1 MDDIS
6 NNAKLLVR
14 ANQIVC
20 LEHQN
25 KVLYGEAIELIAERG
40 LCWFRPICLVIT
52 ADGNSEL
59 ESARFI
65 DLQSGSDLLW
75 PAILF
80 RPALDLE
87 IIDYLPHL
95 KDPNYNS
102 TDKSSNKQYFNKFVR
117 QVWQANQD
125 KFPSS

>member
-6 NNAKLLVR
+6 NRVGLLQ

-25 KVLYGEAIELIAERG
+25 KSLYGEAIELVAKRG
-40 LCWFRPICLVIT
+40 LCWFRPMCLVVR
-52 ADGNSEL
+52 ADDNSDI
-59 ESARFI
+59 ESTLFV
-65 DLQSGSDLLW
+65 DLQSSSDLLW
-75 PAILF
+75 PAVLF

-95 KDPNYNS
+95 KDSNRS
-102 TDKSSNKQYFNKFVR
+102 SLDKSPNKQYLNKFVR

>member
-6 NNAKLLVR
+6 DKVRLLQ

-25 KVLYGEAIELIAERG
+25 KSLYGEAIELIAERG
-40 LCWFRPICLVIT
+40 LCWFRPMCLVVR
-52 ADGNSEL
+52 ADENSEL
-59 ESARFI
+59 ESARFV
-65 DLQSGSDLLW
+65 DLQSNSDLLW

-80 RPALDLE
+80 RPALDFE

-95 KDPNYNS
+95 KDPDRDS
-102 TDKSSNKQYFNKFVR
+102 SDKSSNKQCFNKFVR

>member
-6 NNAKLLVR
+6 DKTKLLVR

-25 KVLYGEAIELIAERG
+25 KSLYGEAIDLIAQRG
-40 LCWFRPICLVIT
+40 LCWFRPMCLVIR
-52 ADGNSEL
+52 AEENHQL
-59 ESARFI
+59 EPAQFI
-65 DLQSGSDLLW
+65 DLQSSSDLLW

-80 RPALDLE
+80 RPALDFE

-95 KDPNYNS
+95 KDLDGDAS
-102 TDKSSNKQYFNKFVR
+102 DKSSNRQYFNQFVR
-117 QVWQANQD
+117 QVWQTNRD